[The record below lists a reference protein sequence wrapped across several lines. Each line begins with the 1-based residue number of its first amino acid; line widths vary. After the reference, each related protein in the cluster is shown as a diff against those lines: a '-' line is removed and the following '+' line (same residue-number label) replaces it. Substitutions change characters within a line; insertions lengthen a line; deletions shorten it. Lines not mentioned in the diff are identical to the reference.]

1 MIYRAIEPQD
11 AAALIELRGRTR
23 ENAIPADA
31 LARMGITTES
41 IGAKLRGGVHWGWL
55 CEDEGRLAGFAMG
68 DGSSGE
74 LLVIAVAPEFEG
86 RGIGSQLLT
95 SVEQWLWSRGWDELW
110 LWTDV
115 DENRRAFSF
124 YLRHGWRKSEV
135 KDGALYLKK
144 TRPNPTAEPFPQPR
158 AGSS

>member
-1 MIYRAIEPQD
+1 MTFRAIEPQD

-31 LARMGITTES
+31 LAKMGITIES
-41 IGAKLRGGVHWGWL
+41 IGAKLRGPHRGWL
-55 CEDEGRLAGFAMG
+55 CEAEGRLAGFAMG

-86 RGIGSQLLT
+86 RGIGSQLLA
-95 SVEQWLWSRGWDELW
+95 SVEEWLWSCGWEALW

-115 DENRRAFSF
+115 DESRRAFSF
-124 YLRHGWRKSEV
+124 YLHHGWRKSEV
-135 KDGALYLKK
+135 KDGALYLRKQ
-144 TRPNPTAEPFPQPR
+144 RPKQPH
-158 AGSS
+158 SP